1 MVQAMDA
8 FKRPIVCEW
17 SVRANTRVLA
27 YMQNSRTAPAK
38 ASIRFTF
45 FIRIILYIQ
54 SRLEYII

>member
-8 FKRPIVCEW
+8 FKRPIVCER

-27 YMQNSRTAPAK
+27 YMQNRRTAPAK
-38 ASIRFTF
+38 ARIRFAF

-54 SRLEYII
+54 SRL